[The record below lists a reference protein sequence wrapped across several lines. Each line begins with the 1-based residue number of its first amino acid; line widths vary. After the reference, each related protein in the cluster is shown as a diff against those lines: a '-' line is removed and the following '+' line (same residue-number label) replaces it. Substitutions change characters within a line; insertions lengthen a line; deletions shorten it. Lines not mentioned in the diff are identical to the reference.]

1 MNMATAITIRE
12 RKVKTFKDVSIQLE
26 RIVTL
31 YMNGYGNDR
40 MMGFCEE
47 VYFKALK
54 KNGGY

>member
-1 MNMATAITIRE
+1 MATAITIRE